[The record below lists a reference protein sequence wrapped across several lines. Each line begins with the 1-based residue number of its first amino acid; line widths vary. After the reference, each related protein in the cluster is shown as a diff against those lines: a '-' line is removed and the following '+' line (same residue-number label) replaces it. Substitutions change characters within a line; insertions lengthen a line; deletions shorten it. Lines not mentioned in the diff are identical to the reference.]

1 MAEKKESKVR
11 DNKVTITSQH
21 PAPFYVLV
29 AKHALADF
37 DTIELHAMGGT
48 MATCVSAADLLIQ
61 FGYAALKNTIIEQV
75 EVKGQVGMVKRPKMR
90 IVLTKSANFN
100 KLMEKAEAIK
110 KENEAVYN
118 LIGTIGK

>member
-90 IVLTKSANFN
+90 IVLTLS
-100 KLMEKAEAIK
+100 
-110 KENEAVYN
+110 
-118 LIGTIGK
+118 LIHICRCRRLLTCRSRWSPYH

>member
-1 MAEKKESKVR
+1 MEKKETRAR

-37 DTIELHAMGGT
+37 DTIELHAMGTT

-61 FGYAALKNTIIEQV
+61 YLLFL
-75 EVKGQVGMVKRPKMR
+75 
-90 IVLTKSANFN
+90 L
-100 KLMEKAEAIK
+100 
-110 KENEAVYN
+110 
-118 LIGTIGK
+118 